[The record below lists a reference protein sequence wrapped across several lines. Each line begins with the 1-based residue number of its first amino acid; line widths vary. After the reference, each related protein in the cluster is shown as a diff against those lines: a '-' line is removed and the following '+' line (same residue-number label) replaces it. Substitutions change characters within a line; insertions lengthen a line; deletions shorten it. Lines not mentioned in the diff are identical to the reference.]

1 MAVSKYFSISI
12 PAMLSAFPGPF
23 AMPLNTSVN
32 EGNFHVD
39 GSDETVAG
47 DLASRL
53 PLHIPTHIMC
63 VEAEFMTMIRKQF
76 FIDEE
81 QNQRLKALSG
91 ETGKSEGELIR
102 ESIAARIEATAAED
116 DDWRNGLEKLSRAWA
131 DRDDMQG
138 FVRAL
143 RKGSGRRLARLG
155 LVEKGK

>member
-1 MAVSKYFSISI
+1 
-12 PAMLSAFPGPF
+12 
-23 AMPLNTSVN
+23 
-32 EGNFHVD
+32 
-39 GSDETVAG
+39 
-47 DLASRL
+47 
-53 PLHIPTHIMC
+53 
-63 VEAEFMTMIRKQF
+63 MIRKQF

-81 QNQRLKALSG
+81 QNQHLKALSG

-116 DDWRNGLEKLSRAWA
+116 DDWRNGLEKLLRAWA